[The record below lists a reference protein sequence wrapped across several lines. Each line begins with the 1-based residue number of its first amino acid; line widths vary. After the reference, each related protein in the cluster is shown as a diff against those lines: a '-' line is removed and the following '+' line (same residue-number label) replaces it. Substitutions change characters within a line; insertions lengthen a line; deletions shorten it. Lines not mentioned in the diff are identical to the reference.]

1 MKGILSRTDIKTSVL
16 KYYIKYDL
24 KSRKKLVLRAR
35 ESGEKNGL
43 KSGEKIFFKSGKK
56 NV

>member
-43 KSGEKIFFKSGKK
+43 KSGEKIFLKSGKK